1 MIDALFRAALEIT
14 VSTDELCCTCK
25 LSLDMIIK
33 ILAFSQEKKISL
45 KRKSTKSPSQLHH
58 CYLDNRSLF
67 VDNNAVSSERVE
79 TKAKH
84 AVIASMLV
92 YFYVIDH

>member
-1 MIDALFRAALEIT
+1 MQAFPRYDHKNFGIYPG
-14 VSTDELCCTCK
+14 
-25 LSLDMIIK
+25 K
-33 ILAFSQEKKISL
+33 ILL

-58 CYLDNRSLF
+58 CYLDNRNLF
-67 VDNNAVSSERVE
+67 VDKNAVSSERVE

>member
-1 MIDALFRAALEIT
+1 MLFLAPLQIT

-33 ILAFSQEKKISL
+33 ILAFSQGKKNSL

-58 CYLDNRSLF
+58 CYLDNRSLI
-67 VDNNAVSSERVE
+67 VDKNAVSSERVE

>member
-1 MIDALFRAALEIT
+1 MFLAALEIT

-33 ILAFSQEKKISL
+33 ILAFSQIFFFSL

-67 VDNNAVSSERVE
+67 VDKNAVSSERVE

>member
-1 MIDALFRAALEIT
+1 MLFLAALEIT

-25 LSLDMIIK
+25 LSLHMIIK
-33 ILAFSQEKKISL
+33 ILAFSQEFFFSL

-67 VDNNAVSSERVE
+67 VDKNAVSSERVE

>member
-1 MIDALFRAALEIT
+1 MLFLAALEIT

-33 ILAFSQEKKISL
+33 NLAFSQEKKILL

-58 CYLDNRSLF
+58 CYLDNRSLI
-67 VDNNAVSSERVE
+67 VDKNAVSSERVE

>member
-1 MIDALFRAALEIT
+1 M
-14 VSTDELCCTCK
+14 V
-25 LSLDMIIK
+25 
-33 ILAFSQEKKISL
+33 AFFDVMK
-45 KRKSTKSPSQLHH
+45 TKSPSQLHH

-67 VDNNAVSSERVE
+67 VDKNAVSSERVE

>member
-1 MIDALFRAALEIT
+1 MFLAALEIT

-33 ILAFSQEKKISL
+33 ILAFSQKKILL

-67 VDNNAVSSERVE
+67 VDKNAVSSERVE